1 MLLWDVAWIM
11 FAICLFLFDLK
22 IFLKVVGR
30 CYWKVKV
37 AREFFHEAVYFFN
50 FGRGSSKRISWRC
63 LRKIKTMCFWKF
75 ETWGVKI
82 LKTMQC
88 FSFIFGCE
96 SWYFFHILFL
106 INVSNVYLLFREKC
120 VILFHVEICL
130 VKNRLIFSVHFYL
143 QINVKMRY
151 YFLC

>member
-1 MLLWDVAWIM
+1 M
-11 FAICLFLFDLK
+11 LFDLK
-22 IFLKVVGR
+22 IFFKVVGTR
-30 CYWKVKV
+30 KIGRYYWKWPENFFMKLCIFSTLEEE
-37 AREFFHEAVYFFN
+37 AR
-50 FGRGSSKRISWRC
+50 RGVLEDVWG

-82 LKTMQC
+82 LKTVQC